1 MSAGLAAEDSEF
13 MLQANDVEPAG
24 VQEGRGADIVFNR
37 VILDLQRDGS
47 GIVVGLSVVVHC
59 DNADLQIRP

>member
-1 MSAGLAAEDSEF
+1 MSAGFTAEDSEF

-24 VQEGRGADIVFNR
+24 VQEGRGTDIVFNG
-37 VILDLQRDGS
+37 VILDLQGDGS

-59 DNADLQIRP
+59 DNADLQVRP